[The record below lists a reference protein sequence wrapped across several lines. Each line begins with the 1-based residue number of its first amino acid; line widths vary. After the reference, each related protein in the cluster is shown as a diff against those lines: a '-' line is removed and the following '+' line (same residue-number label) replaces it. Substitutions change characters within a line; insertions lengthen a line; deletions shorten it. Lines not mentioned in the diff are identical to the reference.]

1 MNILNGN
8 VDVGRTFCA
17 INQDYMRS
25 KLHFIL
31 KDFERG
37 ILKCLIGRISQSNIQ
52 KYRKV
57 KQFKHIRMTTWNKL
71 NFDESP
77 RMPFMKY
84 LKFICKR
91 QKFQSML
98 NITFFVVTVLTST
111 ENIYERIFCYSPM
124 QCVFSSACVQDFE
137 NIQNEASDYVMK
149 NTL

>member
-8 VDVGRTFCA
+8 VDVERIFCA

-77 RMPFMKY
+77 RMPYMKY

-111 ENIYERIFCYSPM
+111 ENIYERVFCYSPM